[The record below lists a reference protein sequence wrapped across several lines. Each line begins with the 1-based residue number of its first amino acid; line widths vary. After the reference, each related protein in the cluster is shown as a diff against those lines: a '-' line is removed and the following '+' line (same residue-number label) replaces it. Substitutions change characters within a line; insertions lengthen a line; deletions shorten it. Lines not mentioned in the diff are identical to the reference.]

1 MDRFLDDYRIENDKI
16 VAILSDKTEVAI
28 PRADIDKMR
37 MNVLDALDVWLCDN
51 EYITNDD
58 QTAFIEATKD
68 YKVKHECKA
77 DKPTKERKPKKD
89 NTTEAKKQMFKN
101 IIEMLQSTK
110 CSFEVVKSNKLV
122 VVQYGGYEFKIDLIQ
137 TRNKGKV

>member
-1 MDRFLDDYRIENDKI
+1 MDRFLDDYRIKNDKI

-37 MNVLDALDVWLCDN
+37 MNVLDALDMWLCDN

-58 QTAFIEATKD
+58 QTAFIEATKG

-89 NTTEAKKQMFKN
+89 NTTDAKKQMFEN
-101 IIEMLQSTK
+101 IITMLKSTE
-110 CSFEVVKSNKLV
+110 CPFEVVKNNKLV

-137 TRNKGKV
+137 TRNKGKG